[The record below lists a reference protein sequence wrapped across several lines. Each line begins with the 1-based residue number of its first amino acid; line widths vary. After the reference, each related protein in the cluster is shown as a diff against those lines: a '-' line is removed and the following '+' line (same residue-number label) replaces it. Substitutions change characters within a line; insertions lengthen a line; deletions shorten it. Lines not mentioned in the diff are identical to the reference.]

1 MKKYLLFLTGITIVT
16 AIGCSKNKSLI
27 PEAINSNTETSTVDV
42 GTLKSFL
49 ASMFSLN
56 ENQINYNSS
65 SKKFVVFDREQVSL
79 EELSAIYNLQSASA
93 PQITTMKLP
102 LKVNLMP
109 LPPSD
114 GGGGGGGGGVPP
126 SPIPDYDPQIL
137 ANGNF
142 PNYYFD
148 HIAVSQTDVN
158 AGRVVSY
165 SITNAVNGKVN
176 LQYGNANNQI
186 QVTVKV
192 SAPVDGATGK
202 VKPFKVE
209 AALGIFN
216 GGTPPTL
223 LNPKVE
229 FTQADYTNG
238 ALFKDKTFTATLS
251 GDVYYNDKLIGLV
264 WGNASSS
271 DMNYFDPAYPV
282 TVTGIPASGT
292 NPTTPV
298 TEQAGPI
305 INIYRM
311 YYTDG
316 RHFYTSSAVEKYNLL
331 QSNQNHSL
339 PSTNFWANL
348 WPFGSTDRF
357 WLDENVLGKA
367 YKSSVLGTVPLY
379 RYFNKSSGD
388 HMYTIDPNEANG
400 LPAIGFVAEGI
411 SGYVYGS
418 QVTNTIPVYRYL
430 SNNSHGHFYTYDYNE
445 LGAGNS
451 GYRYEG
457 VAFYVL
463 K

>member
-1 MKKYLLFLTGITIVT
+1 MKKYLLFLTGVVIVT
-16 AIGCSKNKSLI
+16 AIGCSKNKSLT
-27 PEAINSNTETSTVDV
+27 PKATNTEITAVDV
-42 GTLKSFL
+42 GTLKNFL
-49 ASMFSLN
+49 ASMFSLD
-56 ENQINYNSS
+56 ENKVSYNTSS
-65 SKKFVVFDREQVSL
+65 QKFVVFEREQISL

-93 PQITTMKLP
+93 PQITTMNLP
-102 LKVNLMP
+102 LKVNLVQ
-109 LPPSD
+109 LPPDD
-114 GGGGGGGGGVPP
+114 GGGGGGGGGGVTPP
-126 SPIPDYDPQIL
+126 IVGDPQIL

-148 HIAVSQTDVN
+148 HVTVNQTDIN

-165 SITNAVNGKVN
+165 SITNVSGKVG

-186 QVTVKV
+186 KVTVKV
-192 SAPVDGATGK
+192 SAPIDAAGK

-216 GGTPPTL
+216 GGAPPTL

-238 ALFKDKTFTATLS
+238 ALFKDKTFTTILS
-251 GDVYYNDKLIGLV
+251 GDAYYNDKLIGLV

-292 NPTTPV
+292 NPSTPV

-331 QSNQNHSL
+331 ESNKNHSL

-348 WPFGSTDRF
+348 WPFGSPDRF

-367 YKSSVLGTVPLY
+367 YKSSVLGTIPLY
-379 RYFNKSSGD
+379 RYFNKNSGD

-411 SGYVYGS
+411 TGYVYGS
-418 QVTNTIPVYRYL
+418 QVANTIPVYRYL
-430 SNNSHGHFYTYDYNE
+430 SNNSHGHFYTYDYSE
-445 LGAGNS
+445 LGGGNS

>member
-1 MKKYLLFLTGITIVT
+1 MKKYLLFLTGIFIVT
-16 AIGCSKNKSLI
+16 AIGCSKIKS
-27 PEAINSNTETSTVDV
+27 PDAINTDAEISTVDV
-42 GTLKSFL
+42 GTLKRFL
-49 ASMFSLN
+49 ASMFSLD
-56 ENQINYNSS
+56 ESKVSYNAS

-79 EELSAIYNLQSASA
+79 DELSAIYNLQSASA

-102 LKVNLMP
+102 LKVNLLP
-109 LPPSD
+109 LPPD
-114 GGGGGGGGGVPP
+114 DGGGGGGGGGGGVPP
-126 SPIPDYDPQIL
+126 PPVVDDPQIL

-148 HIAVSQTDVN
+148 HVTVSQTDIN

-165 SITNAVNGKVN
+165 SITNAVSGKVS

-186 QVTVKV
+186 KVTVKV
-192 SAPVDGATGK
+192 SAPIDAATGK

-216 GGTPPTL
+216 GGAPPTL

-229 FTQADYTNG
+229 FTQADYANG
-238 ALFKDKTFTATLS
+238 VLFKDKTFTTILS
-251 GDVYYNDKLIGLV
+251 GDAYYNDKLIGLV

-292 NPTTPV
+292 NPSTPV

-331 QSNQNHSL
+331 QSNKNHSL

-348 WPFGSTDRF
+348 WPFGSPDRF

-388 HMYTIDPNEANG
+388 HMYTIDPNEGSN
-400 LPAIGFVAEGI
+400 LLTIGFVAEGI

-430 SNNSHGHFYTYDYNE
+430 SNNSHGHFYTYDYGE
-445 LGAGNS
+445 LGGGNS